1 MREGWAAR
9 RVGLLSCEPLWMMW
23 RGGSKAFDNLWIQQ
37 EGMLRHDSRTCLCQC
52 LFTFEE

>member
-1 MREGWAAR
+1 VREGWAAR